1 MRFEYCV
8 YIVRRTT
15 LGADFI
21 NFGEV
26 SREDA
31 GTYQVTAEDNAG
43 MDAASLTLEI
53 YCENYLLQYCLVEWC
68 TYETYIV
75 V

>member
-1 MRFEYCV
+1 M
-8 YIVRRTT
+8 YIVCRTT

-21 NFGEV
+21 NFGDV

-31 GTYQVTAEDNAG
+31 GTYEVIAEDNAG
-43 MDAASLTLEI
+43 MDAASLTLEV
-53 YCENYLLQYCLVEWC
+53 YCEYPLQYYLVEWC